1 MQVTPICFE
10 FCFCSGGQANG
21 FCLKPCVDSILRGH
35 ALRHISGLVPQIQHN
50 AVSNTFVE
58 LVGMDISAEGFQ
70 TGLFVL
76 LQKRRARETDKDGI
90 GKDRLHGRVELAG
103 LSAVALIHKH
113 HNITLCGKILGQC
126 VFQILRCIF
135 RNLFLSCRCRAFRIY
150 VPESTEDG
158 HRKRSGVQA
167 DLFHS

>member
-1 MQVTPICFE
+1 
-10 FCFCSGGQANG
+10 
-21 FCLKPCVDSILRGH
+21 
-35 ALRHISGLVPQIQHN
+35 
-50 AVSNTFVE
+50 
-58 LVGMDISAEGFQ
+58 MDISAEGFQ

-126 VFQILRCIF
+126 VFQIFDVFFIICF
-135 RNLFLSCRCRAFRIY
+135 
-150 VPESTEDG
+150 
-158 HRKRSGVQA
+158 
-167 DLFHS
+167 